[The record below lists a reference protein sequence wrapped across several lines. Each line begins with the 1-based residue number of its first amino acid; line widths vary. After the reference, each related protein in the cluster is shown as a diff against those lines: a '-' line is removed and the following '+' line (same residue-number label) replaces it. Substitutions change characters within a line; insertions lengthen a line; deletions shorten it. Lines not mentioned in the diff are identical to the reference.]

1 MTSKK
6 FTISITGLLGLS
18 LILVITVFFSQAWA
32 QDSKKSDFDK
42 TTPSLSEVESKYVC
56 MINDQIYNKEQ
67 IPVEVEGKTYYGC
80 CKMCEA
86 KLKSDPNSR
95 ESIDPVSNKKVDKAL
110 SVIGATQDGN
120 VYYFENETNLK
131 EFSDKNTNNI
141 EENN

>member
-6 FTISITGLLGLS
+6 FTISFIASLGLC
-18 LILVITVFFSQAWA
+18 LILVVTVFFSQAGA
-32 QDSKKSDFDK
+32 QDSSKSDFDNM
-42 TTPSLSEVESKYVC
+42 TPTLSEVESKYVC

-110 SVIGATQDGN
+110 SVIGATKDGN
-120 VYYFENETNLK
+120 VYYFENEANLQNFK
-131 EFSDKNTNNI
+131 DNDTNNI
-141 EENN
+141 EETK